1 MSDQKSS
8 ILLVEDDYL
17 DSMGVERELK
27 KLNIDNPLYVARN
40 GKEALAM
47 LRGEGQKKID
57 PQPSIVILDINMP
70 RLNGFEFLEE
80 VRKDP
85 VLRSL
90 NVFILTTSNDELDRE
105 AARDLNVAG
114 FIEKPLSFEK
124 FGTGGTDIEG
134 FNLFV
139 ELLQIKDK

>member
-1 MSDQKSS
+1 M
-8 ILLVEDDYL
+8 VEDDYL

>member
-1 MSDQKSS
+1 M
-8 ILLVEDDYL
+8 VEDDYL

-27 KLNIDNPLYVARN
+27 KLNITNPLYVARN
-40 GKEALAM
+40 GREALNM
-47 LRGEGQKKID
+47 LRGIGRERIE

-80 VRKDP
+80 IRKDP
-85 VLRSL
+85 LLRGL
-90 NVFILTTSNDELDRE
+90 NVFILTTSNDDLDRE
-105 AARDLNVAG
+105 AAKELGVTG

-124 FGTGGTDIEG
+124 FGEGGTDVEG

-139 ELLQIKDK
+139 ELLQLKDK